1 MSKARSFEDAE
12 DMLAEGIFSSLI
24 GGVTDMIAT
33 TDSLAQTQDD
43 LLATS
48 RGLLEAELRLHDT
61 ARQADAIEARADK
74 IRQTCAALARVT
86 DRLAALRRRA
96 QVLEAELEADGCVAG
111 DGVSE
116 LCL

>member
-1 MSKARSFEDAE
+1 MRWAEVARTQ
-12 DMLAEGIFSSLI
+12 GIFRSLI

-48 RGLLEAELRLHDT
+48 RGLLEELRLHDT
-61 ARQADAIEARADK
+61 ARQADAIETRADK
-74 IRQTCAALARVT
+74 IRQTCAALERVT

-111 DGVSE
+111 DGVSD